1 MTQSHSGL
9 VIGQALK
16 LRFKVLE
23 VIRSGKRNAAVD
35 VARALAI
42 LSVAMGHYNKFLP
55 YGELGVDLFFV
66 ISGLLIGGILVNQYE
81 TGRKISFPRFF
92 AQRAFKIIP
101 SFYFFMFAGN
111 ALVYLM
117 YNESMPSYVVPWSDM
132 KRYLLFYFNYTGD
145 GSPIFF
151 HIWSLCVEEHFYLIL
166 PFVFITAQYLS
177 SRRLLLMGILGMI
190 AMGIIGKYLSYSL
203 LSSQE
208 TYAGTHNR
216 IDALGYGVL
225 ISYLFKNHA
234 DVFFKKWLK
243 GVVFLFG
250 CILLGLSIFMDV
262 HLQSSFYTKAV
273 FNSLTHLSFFLL
285 VASAFTTELK
295 FVFPL
300 RIMAYFSYNWYL
312 WHFMFVKI
320 ITDEFGKG
328 LLGVSIFLALT
339 FSVSVLFTV
348 LIEETF
354 LKIRDR
360 VMG

>member
-1 MTQSHSGL
+1 MIDSLIS
-9 VIGQALK
+9 K
-16 LRFKVLE
+16 FKVLE

-81 TGRKISFPRFF
+81 SGRKISFPRFF

-177 SRRLLLMGILGMI
+177 SRRLLLAGILAMI
-190 AMGIIGKYLSYSL
+190 AMGIIGKYLSYSFL
-203 LSSQE
+203 ASQE

-234 DVFFKKWLK
+234 EVFFSKWLK

-262 HLQSSFYTKAV
+262 HLKSSFYTKVV

-285 VASAFTTELK
+285 VASAYTTELK

-300 RIMAYFSYNWYL
+300 RVMAYFSYNWYL

-320 ITDEFGKG
+320 VTDDFGTG
-328 LLGVSIFLALT
+328 LLGVSIFLLLT
-339 FSVSVLFTV
+339 FAVSVLFTV

>member
-1 MTQSHSGL
+1 MSSSNKDINSWHAIKS
-9 VIGQALK
+9 K
-16 LRFKVLE
+16 FKVFD
-23 VIRSGKRNAAVD
+23 VIRSGKRNPAVD

-111 ALVYLM
+111 ALVWLM
-117 YNESMPSYVVPWSDM
+117 YKESMPSFIVDWGDM

-166 PFVFITAQYLS
+166 PFIFITAQYLS

-190 AMGIIGKYLSYSL
+190 AVGIMGKYFSFSF

-225 ISYLFKNHA
+225 ISYLFKNHSEYFYTNWLKVV
-234 DVFFKKWLK
+234 VFFTGL
-243 GVVFLFG
+243 L
-250 CILLGLSIFMDV
+250 ILAASIFCDIHMK
-262 HLQSSFYTKAV
+262 STFYTKVV
-273 FNSLTHLSFFLL
+273 FNNLTHLSFFLM
-285 VASAFTTELK
+285 VASAYTMQLNY
-295 FVFPL
+295 VFPL
-300 RIMAYFSYNWYL
+300 RVMAYFSYNWYL
-312 WHFMFVKI
+312 WHFMFVKT
-320 ITDEFGKG
+320 ITDEFGNG
-328 LLGVSIFLALT
+328 LLGLSIFLVLT
-339 FSVSVLFTV
+339 FFVSVLFTI

>member
-1 MTQSHSGL
+1 MLSSNKEFS
-9 VIGQALK
+9 VWQALK
-16 LRFKVLE
+16 SRLKVFD
-23 VIRSGKRNAAVD
+23 VIRSGKRNPAVD

-42 LSVAMGHYNKFLP
+42 LSVALAHFNKLLP

-81 TGRKISFPRFF
+81 SEKKISFPRFF
-92 AQRAFKIIP
+92 AQRAFKILP
-101 SFYFFMFAGN
+101 SFYFFMLFGN
-111 ALVYLM
+111 ALVWLM
-117 YNESMPSYVVPWSDM
+117 YNESAPEYLVPWSDL
-132 KRYLLFYFNYTGD
+132 KRYMLFYFNYTGD

-177 SRRLLLMGILGMI
+177 SRRLLLAGILGMI
-190 AMGIIGKYLSYSL
+190 AMGLIGKYLSYSFL
-203 LSSQE
+203 ASQE

-234 DVFFKKWLK
+234 EVFFRKWLK
-243 GVVFLFG
+243 GVVFILG
-250 CILLGLSIFMDV
+250 LILLGAAIFMDV
-262 HLQSSFYTKAV
+262 TLQSAFYTKVV

-285 VASAFTTELK
+285 VASAYTTELK

-300 RIMAYFSYNWYL
+300 RFMAYFSYNWYL
-312 WHFMFVKI
+312 WHYMFVKI
-320 ITDEFGKG
+320 VTDEFGNG
-328 LLGVSIFLALT
+328 LLGVSIFLILT
-339 FSVSVLFTV
+339 FAVSVIFTI

>member
-1 MTQSHSGL
+1 MIDSLIS
-9 VIGQALK
+9 K
-16 LRFKVLE
+16 FKVLE

-81 TGRKISFPRFF
+81 SGRKISFPRFF

-117 YNESMPSYVVPWSDM
+117 YNASMPSYVVPWSDM

-177 SRRLLLMGILGMI
+177 SRRLLLAGILAMI
-190 AMGIIGKYLSYSL
+190 AMGIIGKYLSYSFL
-203 LSSQE
+203 ASQE

-234 DVFFKKWLK
+234 EVFFSKWLK

-250 CILLGLSIFMDV
+250 CILLGLSVFMDV
-262 HLQSSFYTKAV
+262 HLQSSFYTKVV

-285 VASAFTTELK
+285 VASAYTTELK

-300 RIMAYFSYNWYL
+300 RVMAYFSYNWYL

-320 ITDEFGKG
+320 VTDDFGTG
-328 LLGVSIFLALT
+328 LLGVSIFLLLT
-339 FSVSVLFTV
+339 FAVSVLFTV

>member
-1 MTQSHSGL
+1 MLTSNKNINSY
-9 VIGQALK
+9 QAFK
-16 LRFKVLE
+16 SKFKVFD
-23 VIRSGKRNAAVD
+23 VIRSGKRNPAVD

-66 ISGLLIGGILVNQYE
+66 ISGLLIGGILVNQFE

-111 ALVYLM
+111 ALVWLM
-117 YNESMPSYVVPWSDM
+117 YKESMPSFIVDWGDM

-166 PFVFITAQYLS
+166 PFLFITAQYLS

-190 AMGIIGKYLSYSL
+190 VLGIIGKYFSFSF

-225 ISYLFKNHA
+225 ISYLFKNHSEYFYTNWLKVV
-234 DVFFKKWLK
+234 VFFTGL
-243 GVVFLFG
+243 L
-250 CILLGLSIFMDV
+250 ILAASIFCDIQMK
-262 HLQSSFYTKAV
+262 STFYTKVV
-273 FNSLTHLSFFLL
+273 FNNLTHLSFFLL
-285 VASAFTTELK
+285 VASAYTMQLNY
-295 FVFPL
+295 VLPL
-300 RIMAYFSYNWYL
+300 RVMAYFSYNWYL

-328 LLGVSIFLALT
+328 LLGLSIFLVLT
-339 FSVSVLFTV
+339 FFVSVLFTI